1 MPRRE
6 TFSWP
11 ISASLFTV
19 LTVGHIYSLF
29 RYCEAIA
36 ASLGATSPYTTIALL
51 EQLQGLQQRLSGVFH
66 GDKSGSWITGKISKP
81 SLDSIGGWLEGRF
94 TKLVT
99 GETDSPTPTADNARS
114 NDQPFSGPFA
124 HYSTISST
132 TPSARSSPQPMP
144 PNVVGL
150 PPPQRTSSA
159 MATSSPYSQ
168 APIERSS
175 SAMGYT
181 RQKPPVQ
188 IAKVNSGSISSSQS
202 SPTGYSLN
210 RHSQYSSESHPSKA
224 EELTTPVQ
232 RASSWWDSVDD
243 QAASNSTPTAATFMQ
258 VEESSVQ
265 ARNDGFISLMDSHSY
280 SIGPG
285 AHQADHT
292 HPTRSSS
299 QYTIEEDVEDDLGL
313 GNSKPKPKTEKA
325 EEDESGREGK
335 EEKPAAAAP
344 AAAQSKGEKM
354 NSKVAFGHHIYSS
367 TRNSLHWRIVVQSVV
382 EEERYGFSWTSQG

>member
-1 MPRRE
+1 
-6 TFSWP
+6 
-11 ISASLFTV
+11 
-19 LTVGHIYSLF
+19 
-29 RYCEAIA
+29 
-36 ASLGATSPYTTIALL
+36 
-51 EQLQGLQQRLSGVFH
+51 
-66 GDKSGSWITGKISKP
+66 
-81 SLDSIGGWLEGRF
+81 
-94 TKLVT
+94 
-99 GETDSPTPTADNARS
+99 
-114 NDQPFSGPFA
+114 
-124 HYSTISST
+124 
-132 TPSARSSPQPMP
+132 
-144 PNVVGL
+144 
-150 PPPQRTSSA
+150 
-159 MATSSPYSQ
+159 
-168 APIERSS
+168 
-175 SAMGYT
+175 MGYT